1 MFQKIRMVT
10 TSTAIYGFGGL
21 SNQLIGV
28 VLVPLYTREMPV
40 SDYGVLTYVDIVAA
54 VFSMVAVLGIISSL
68 FRYLPEHER
77 AGREKELIN
86 TVFFFI
92 LTCSLA
98 ISVLCMIFAEPIA
111 RQLFGEIR
119 YAQHLRLVLASSLA
133 STTAMMFL
141 SLLQYFRKPVVY
153 SVIVFGKTFLGL
165 ALNIL
170 FVAFL
175 HKGVIGVL
183 LSNVI
188 INMITLIVVISVHRQ
203 HLALQFSFPLFKR
216 LMRYGLPMILSQAGA
231 YLLSFTGIYFL
242 RAHVSLEQ
250 VGIYGLALK
259 FSRIIRIFV
268 VGPFDQA
275 WEPMKFK
282 LAEEED
288 HPRLFAHM
296 FDYVVLGAGLFALV
310 ISVFA
315 ADAIRILATPAYAP
329 AAGLVPFLC
338 LSVVFYGAY
347 RFATLGSELAEKTR
361 IRSMV
366 VMAAGLVNLGLNS
379 VLSRMWG
386 VPGVIF
392 SENLS
397 YFLLFLSMMIYSQHC
412 HPLPYSFR
420 RVSTALVLF
429 AGLYLATRGLEP
441 GTLLGMGIKLVV
453 VSLVPL
459 VFWFG
464 GMLKRE
470 EKAALMR
477 IVGALRQRL
486 A

>member
-1 MFQKIRMVT
+1 
-10 TSTAIYGFGGL
+10 
-21 SNQLIGV
+21 V
-28 VLVPLYTREMPV
+28 VL
-40 SDYGVLTYVDIVAA
+40 S
-54 VFSMVAVLGIISSL
+54 
-68 FRYLPEHER
+68 
-77 AGREKELIN
+77 
-86 TVFFFI
+86 
-92 LTCSLA
+92 
-98 ISVLCMIFAEPIA
+98 
-111 RQLFGEIR
+111 
-119 YAQHLRLVLASSLA
+119 
-133 STTAMMFL
+133 
-141 SLLQYFRKPVVY
+141 
-153 SVIVFGKTFLGL
+153 
-165 ALNIL
+165 
-170 FVAFL
+170 
-175 HKGVIGVL
+175 
-183 LSNVI
+183 
-188 INMITLIVVISVHRQ
+188 
-203 HLALQFSFPLFKR
+203 
-216 LMRYGLPMILSQAGA
+216 
-231 YLLSFTGIYFL
+231 
-242 RAHVSLEQ
+242 
-250 VGIYGLALK
+250 
-259 FSRIIRIFV
+259 
-268 VGPFDQA
+268 
-275 WEPMKFK
+275 
-282 LAEEED
+282 
-288 HPRLFAHM
+288 
-296 FDYVVLGAGLFALV
+296 AGLFALV